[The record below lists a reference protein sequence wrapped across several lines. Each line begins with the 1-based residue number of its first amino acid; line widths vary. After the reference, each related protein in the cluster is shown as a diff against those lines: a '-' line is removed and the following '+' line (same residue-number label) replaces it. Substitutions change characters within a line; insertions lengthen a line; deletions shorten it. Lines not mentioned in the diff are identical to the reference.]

1 MKKKLF
7 ELRMEQITKAN
18 ENITKMKKDFENV
31 KYVLYDN
38 EISTLYSI
46 YNSGVSVCCVD
57 DSGYEYTDVEGD
69 FIIPFNE
76 VKPIYEK
83 VNNTKYI
90 QDRKILN

>member
-7 ELRMEQITKAN
+7 ELRLEQITKAN
-18 ENITKMKKDFENV
+18 ENITKMKKNFENV

-46 YNSGVSVCCVD
+46 YNSGISVCYVN
-57 DSGYEYTDVEGD
+57 DSGYEYTDVESD
-69 FIIPFNE
+69 FIIPFDE

-83 VNNTKYI
+83 VNKTDYI
-90 QDRKILN
+90 NKRKILN